1 MLITP
6 IPHKKLLSISILT
19 VFVLFAFGIIPA
31 KADGT
36 AGSLPFSQDWTDA
49 GLITVNDDW
58 SGVPSIIGYLGND
71 SSTTA
76 TAIDPQIIL
85 ADDSGIAVDVIAN
98 QSNTGITNGGVAE
111 FSGIADSTIA
121 LQGSSTADFPYIK
134 IFLNTTDTNQIQ
146 ISYDVR
152 DIDGSTDNA
161 IQQVALH
168 YRVGSSGDFTN
179 LADGYIA
186 DATTGPSLATV
197 VTHIN
202 VTLPSAAENQSHVEL
217 RIMTANAVGNDEW
230 VGIDNISIT
239 ANHAPT
245 GVSISPNAVLENK
258 PSGTTVG
265 TLTAADPDPTDSH
278 TFVLTSS
285 ASCADNAYF
294 SLTGNTLTTSASL
307 DFETKSSYS
316 ICVQVTDNHSLSKT
330 ASVQVD
336 ILDIADETPPSV
348 TIDQAAA
355 QTDPTNLSP
364 INFTVVFSEPVIN
377 FVTGDVALSG
387 TAGATTATVTQIT
400 GATYN
405 VAVSG
410 MTLDGS
416 VIVNINAGVATDATG
431 NPNTSSTSADNQVIF
446 STDVTPPVV
455 SSSDPASGVVLLKG
469 MKQITIQFNEDVK
482 HDASAGA
489 ANNPDNFLL
498 VKTGTDLTFE
508 TASCL
513 TDAAASDVS
522 IAINAAAYQN
532 KIATLDING
541 GAPLSAGSYRLFVC
555 GTTSIEDLLGNE
567 LNNGASDTL
576 INFAVSRIADVS
588 FRDSG
593 AELPATGFSMGFV
606 TDLPAQ
612 PADKAYATLPDLWL
626 EIPKLA
632 VSTPIVGVPL
642 NTDNWDVTWLGKNA
656 GWLNETAFPSWAGNS
671 VITAHVWDAYNQ
683 PGIFYNLKNLQYGDS
698 IKVHAF
704 GQVYSY
710 EVRQSSQIAPNDFSA
725 ILKHEDAPWLTLLTC
740 ENYQPR
746 SQTYNNRRVVRAVW
760 VGATPDK

>member
-6 IPHKKLLSISILT
+6 TPHKKILSIFILT
-19 VFVLFAFGIIPA
+19 VFVLFVFWIIPA

-36 AGSLPFSQDWTDA
+36 AGSLPFSQTWTNTA
-49 GLITVNDDW
+49 LITTDDDW
-58 SGVPSIIGYLGND
+58 SGVPSIIGYRGDGLTSAVG
-71 SSTTA
+71 A
-76 TAIDPQIIL
+76 DPQTIL
-85 ADDSGIAVDVIAN
+85 AGDDASPVADVNAN
-98 QSNTGITNGGVAE
+98 NTTPNTFATGGVAE
-111 FSGIADSTIA
+111 FHLADSVVA
-121 LQGSSTADFPYIK
+121 LQGSATADAPYIK
-134 IFLNTTDTNQIQ
+134 IFLDTTNTNQIQ
-146 ISYDVR
+146 VAYDVR

-161 IQQVALH
+161 VQPVTLH
-168 YRVGSSGDFTN
+168 YRVGSSGNFTN
-179 LADGYIA
+179 LAGGYIA
-186 DATTGPSLATV
+186 DATTGPSLATL

-245 GVSISPNAVLENK
+245 GVNLSPNAILENK

-265 TLTAADPDPTDSH
+265 TLTAADPDSTDSH

-285 ASCADNAYF
+285 ALCADNAYF
-294 SLTGNTLTTSASL
+294 SLTGNTLTTAASF
-307 DFETKSSYS
+307 DYETKTSYS
-316 ICVQVTDNHSLSKT
+316 ICVQVADNHGLSKT
-330 ASVQVD
+330 ASIQVD
-336 ILDIADETPPSV
+336 VLDVTDETPPSV
-348 TIDQAAA
+348 TIEQASA
-355 QTDPTNLSP
+355 QPDPTNLSP
-364 INFTVVFSEPVIN
+364 INFTVVFSEPVTN

-387 TAGATTATVTQIT
+387 TAGALTATVTQIT

-416 VIVNINAGVATDATG
+416 VIATVNAGVATDATG
-431 NPNTSSTSADNQVIF
+431 NPNTSSTSADNQVTF

-508 TASCL
+508 TTSCKIGAAV
-513 TDAAASDVS
+513 TDVP

-532 KIATLDING
+532 KMTTLDING

-555 GTTSIEDLLGNE
+555 GTTSIEDLLGNK
-567 LNNGASDTL
+567 LNNGASDSL
-576 INFAVSRIADVS
+576 INFTISRIADAS

-671 VITAHVWDAYNQ
+671 VITAHVWDSYNQ

-704 GQVYSY
+704 GQVYTY
-710 EVRQSSQIAPNDFSA
+710 EVRETKQISPNNFSA
-725 ILKHEDAPWLTLLTC
+725 ILKHEDNAWLTLITC
-740 ENYQPR
+740 EDYQPTLK
-746 SQTYNNRRVVRAVW
+746 TYNYRRMVRAVL
-760 VGATPDK
+760 VSINLEK